1 MPLDLKRGVKKVAS
15 ESVFRCRSDD
25 LPPARTHVGLRKLNT
40 ELLSSGP
47 FGYIDVEGLDLV
59 PVDIDVSPLGHS
71 GSSKEGV
78 SYTYKGHDGYA
89 LVCLCGH
96 SRPHA

>member
-15 ESVFRCRSDD
+15 EPVFQGRFDD

-47 FGYIDVEGLDLV
+47 FGYVDVEGLDLV
-59 PVDIDVSPLGHS
+59 PVDIDVSPLDYS

-78 SYTYKGHDGYA
+78 SYT
-89 LVCLCGH
+89 
-96 SRPHA
+96 

>member
-15 ESVFRCRSDD
+15 EPVFRRRFDD

-47 FGYIDVEGLDLV
+47 FG
-59 PVDIDVSPLGHS
+59 
-71 GSSKEGV
+71 
-78 SYTYKGHDGYA
+78 
-89 LVCLCGH
+89 
-96 SRPHA
+96 

>member
-15 ESVFRCRSDD
+15 EPVFRCRSDD

-40 ELLSSGP
+40 ELFSSGP

-59 PVDIDVSPLGHS
+59 PVDIDVSPLDHS

-78 SYTYKGHDGYA
+78 SYT
-89 LVCLCGH
+89 
-96 SRPHA
+96 